1 MEMIPVMN
9 NNPFLNDQ
17 IVQLLGEWSAGINL
31 YSVIFRIALVII
43 LASIIGWERSSK
55 RHSAGLRTFIIAS
68 MACAVSAMI
77 DAGIMSVRE
86 YSIPIISAASVV
98 SVAML
103 SGNSILFSSR
113 SQIKGLTTS
122 AGLWAC
128 GVIGLAI
135 GGGLYTIGIAS
146 FIALIFCISQLPK
159 AEVILKDRSNH
170 FELHLELKNS
180 YNLQDFVTTI
190 RRLGMKID
198 DIESNPAYANSGLS
212 VYSVSMTI
220 SDTDFKRYKKLSDII
235 EALRSL
241 DYIHYI
247 EEMN

>member
-1 MEMIPVMN
+1 MN
-9 NNPFLNDQ
+9 NNPFTDDF
-17 IVQLLGEWSAGINL
+17 IADILGEWSTGVNV
-31 YSVIFRIALVII
+31 YSIIFRIFLVII

-68 MACAVSAMI
+68 MGCAISAMI
-77 DAGIMSVRE
+77 DSCVMSV
-86 YSIPIISAASVV
+86 SQSNIPIISAASVV
-98 SVAML
+98 AVAML

-128 GVIGLAI
+128 GVVGLAV
-135 GGGLYTIGIAS
+135 GFGLYTIGIAS

-170 FELHLELKNS
+170 FELHLELRNS

-190 RRLGMKID
+190 RRLGMIID

-212 VYSVSMTI
+212 VYSVSITV
-220 SDTDFKRYKKLSDII
+220 SDNDYKRYKKHSDII

-247 EEMN
+247 EEMS